1 MEHPPCTDDFP
12 IETSIQF
19 GNFPWLG
26 LITGGPEGTDSFQR
40 PKTNGLSEHRGP
52 QNPHTVGCIS
62 QLHPNYCWFY
72 AHIIPLIRINHII

>member
-52 QNPHTVGCIS
+52 QNPILLVAY
-62 QLHPNYCWFY
+62 PNYIP
-72 AHIIPLIRINHII
+72 IIVGSMPI